1 MSKNLYN
8 SKENKNRMDEYS
20 IETSTAKIEKRFK
33 GFIREYPAI
42 KNKLRRLQQNPRKAI
57 DAHALHGEFQGL
69 WSCHLS
75 KNPDIVLIY
84 LIDDSKKIIGILRI
98 GSHGQVY

>member
-1 MSKNLYN
+1 MV
-8 SKENKNRMDEYS
+8 EYQ
-20 IETSTAKIEKRFK
+20 IEIPTTKIEKRLK
-33 GFIREYPAI
+33 DFIQKYPAI
-42 KNKLRRLQQNPRKAI
+42 KSKLKRLQQDPRKAI